1 MLAVS
6 GAVKRFDGTA
16 ALDGTWLDVADGEV
30 VAVLGP
36 SGCGKSTLLRVIAG
50 LETLDAGTVHWD
62 GVDLTGVPVHQ
73 RRFGLMFQ
81 GYALFPHKTV
91 AGNVGFGL
99 RMLGLEKAEV
109 DRTVAEAL
117 AWVGLEDVAGRRV
130 DALSG
135 GEQQRVALART
146 LAPAP
151 RLVML
156 DEPIG
161 ALDRTLRE
169 RLIEEIGDL
178 LRQRGSTAIYVTHD
192 HAEAETVADRVAVMR
207 AGRIVQ
213 AGLLEEIRAR
223 PADEWVAGFVGHA
236 AAGRQ
241 INPRPLP

>member
-91 AGNVGFGL
+91 SGNVGFGL

>member
-1 MLAVS
+1 MLSVS
-6 GAVKRFDGTA
+6 RVVKRFDGTT
-16 ALDGTWLDVADGEV
+16 ALDGASLEVADGEV

-50 LETLDAGTVHWD
+50 LEPLDAGTVHWD
-62 GVDLTGVPVHQ
+62 GTDLAGVPVHE

-109 DRTVAEAL
+109 DRRVTEAL
-117 AWVGLEDVAGRRV
+117 AWVGLEDLAGRRM
-130 DALSG
+130 DGLSG
-135 GEQQRVALART
+135 GEQQRVALTRT

-169 RLIEEIGDL
+169 RLVEDIGDL
-178 LRQRGSTAIYVTHD
+178 LRRRGSTAVYVTHD

-213 AGLLEEIRAR
+213 AGPLEEIRTR
-223 PADEWVAGFVGHA
+223 PADEWVAGFVGDA
-236 AAGRQ
+236 TGRREVS
-241 INPRPLP
+241 PRPLP